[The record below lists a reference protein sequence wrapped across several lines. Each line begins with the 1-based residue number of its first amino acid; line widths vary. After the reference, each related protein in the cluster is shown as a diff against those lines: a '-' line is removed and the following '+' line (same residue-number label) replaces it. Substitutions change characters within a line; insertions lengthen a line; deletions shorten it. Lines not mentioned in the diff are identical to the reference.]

1 MLVFR
6 TCNIHIQTTTVMQCV
21 CCGEFWRFR
30 ETFFIIICCKENDLE
45 RTSFVFITIH
55 TDLSLCNKV
64 LLYIH
69 ISHIHVIYNYSNIWP
84 IYILTPSRAPPKCC
98 KRKIYLGSLL
108 LEHYLWYSDVI
119 CCGLLPWQRCMYM
132 SGIDWL
138 GLMRGKCKCTFAQLL
153 FPHLSFLARL
163 S

>member
-1 MLVFR
+1 M
-6 TCNIHIQTTTVMQCV
+6 
-21 CCGEFWRFR
+21 
-30 ETFFIIICCKENDLE
+30 
-45 RTSFVFITIH
+45 
-55 TDLSLCNKV
+55 

-138 GLMRGKCKCTFAQLL
+138 GLMRGKCNCTFAQLL

-163 S
+163 SYSKDVHYYYNFGSGFGFWKTERTSWYVMFLYYFILKLYHK